1 MKPSMLNLS
10 IADLHRI
17 VGGELQLGLMPPLA
31 GVHEPIRR
39 VIVDSSSARPGDLF
53 WAIATPGYDGAC
65 SAEEAFTRG
74 AIGIVSSTR
83 KVAPWAGKFSL
94 QVADAN
100 ESLRKLIDYEKI
112 RRLGRRCKPLAYH
125 DGDTT
130 GMIASL
136 MSGGTISFDDIVQLA
151 ARRKSLVA

>member
-1 MKPSMLNLS
+1 MKSSMLNLS

-17 VGGELQLGLMPPLA
+17 IGGELQLGLMPPLA
-31 GVHEPIRR
+31 GVLEPIRR
-39 VIVDSSSARPGDLF
+39 VIVDSSAARPGDVF
-53 WAIATPGYDGAC
+53 WAIAAAGYDGAC

-74 AIGIVSSTR
+74 AIGVVSSTR

-100 ESLRKLIDYEKI
+100 ESLRKLIEYEKA

-125 DGDTT
+125 NGDTT

-136 MSGGTISFDDIVQLA
+136 ISGATISFDEIVQLA
-151 ARRKSLVA
+151 AQRKALVA